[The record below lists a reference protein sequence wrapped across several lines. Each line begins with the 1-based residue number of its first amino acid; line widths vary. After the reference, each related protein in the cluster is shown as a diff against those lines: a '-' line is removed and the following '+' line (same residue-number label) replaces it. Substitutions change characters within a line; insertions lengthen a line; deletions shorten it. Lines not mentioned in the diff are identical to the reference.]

1 MTVTAGP
8 ISSWSLVVLVG
19 WVLIVAFVW
28 LLLLAHGRRSPG

>member
-28 LLLLAHGRRSPG
+28 LLLAAHGRRSPS

>member
-28 LLLLAHGRRSPG
+28 LLLLAHGRRSPS

>member
-19 WVLIVAFVW
+19 WILVVAFVW
-28 LLLLAHGRRSPG
+28 LLLAAHGRRSPG

>member
-19 WVLIVAFVW
+19 WVLVVAFVW
-28 LLLLAHGRRSPG
+28 LLLFAHGRQSPG